1 MTYTIRYRKDGE
13 ITHQDLWNGP
23 LERAQEIAAKA
34 VADGTLSMLRYVMK
48 TTNSLPI
55 IRTCRIAAKKGASR
69 KRAAQP

>member
-34 VADGTLSMLRYVMK
+34 VADGT
-48 TTNSLPI
+48 
-55 IRTCRIAAKKGASR
+55 AKYAEVR
-69 KRAAQP
+69 